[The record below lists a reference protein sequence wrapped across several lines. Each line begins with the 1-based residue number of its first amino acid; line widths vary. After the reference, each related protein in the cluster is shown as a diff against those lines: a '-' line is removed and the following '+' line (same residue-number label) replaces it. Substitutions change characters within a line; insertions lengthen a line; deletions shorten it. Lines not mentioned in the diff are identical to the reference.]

1 MSMLKVY
8 DQNHNFVNRITAGIH
23 YKNLSIT
30 RTTGSGDEEISFT
43 VLPSVA
49 VNIDCEYYVQT
60 EEQEY
65 VIKSVQDISGGEK
78 SISGNLNLEDLQAI
92 TWQNFSLTKTTAEE
106 AVKAAITSSGWTVKD
121 FSDFKV
127 RNVSTA
133 QKTALGAI
141 SEIAAAFMVEIAYHT
156 ISKKIDI
163 FTRRGEDKGAYFISG
178 LNLRKLTIKT
188 TSYDFATMIEPYGAD
203 DLTIESVNEGSKR
216 LVNHDWSSKN
226 VCLIYKDTNYTNAQA
241 LKDDMTEYLADLSKP
256 RRSYSVDVID
266 LAKMSDEYD
275 VLSYGIGDVV
285 WLIDDKTG
293 TREKQRIKKITEYPD
308 EPEKSTCEISNT
320 LLTWEELQAKLQ
332 KAQALTQSVITSD
345 GKINVSD
352 ILKFERG
359 QVVSDGDVLAL
370 ESYVNKTDA
379 RLAALEGG
387 N

>member
-30 RTTGSGDEEISFT
+30 RATDSGDEEISFT

-241 LKDDMTEYLADLSKP
+241 LKDDMTEYLADLSKL